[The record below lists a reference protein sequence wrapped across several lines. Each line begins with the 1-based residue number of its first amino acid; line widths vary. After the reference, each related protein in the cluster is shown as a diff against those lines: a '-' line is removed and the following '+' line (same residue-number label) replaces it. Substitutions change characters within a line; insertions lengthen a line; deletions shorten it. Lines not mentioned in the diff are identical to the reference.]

1 MISVYFYM
9 KKKTFAVFLNEDIQV
24 KKGSFKSFTNNENI
38 HIVTITGTGR
48 NDKLTWDYTI
58 FLNYDMLNIVEE
70 RD

>member
-24 KKGSFKSFTNNENI
+24 KNESFKSFSNNENI
-38 HIVTITGTGR
+38 HMVTITGTKQD
-48 NDKLTWDYTI
+48 DKHTWDYTI

>member
-24 KKGSFKSFTNNENI
+24 KEGSFKSFTNNENI
-38 HIVTITGTGR
+38 HMVTITGTGR
-48 NDKLTWDYTI
+48 NDKRTWDYTI

>member
-24 KKGSFKSFTNNENI
+24 KEGSFKSFTNNENI